1 MLNKIV
7 KLQWKVQRA
16 SSDLTIC
23 IYFGTAETEVGRERA
38 GPPGRS
44 TWKGDGFPRA

>member
-7 KLQWKVQRA
+7 KLQWKVQRT

-23 IYFGTAETEVGRERA
+23 TYFGTTEKEGEREKA
-38 GPPGRS
+38 GSPGRN
-44 TWKGDGFPRA
+44 TWKGEGFPRA